1 MSSIEAKLNAASLQ
15 AFLLAKTKIMKT
27 IKIMLAAIVLF
38 CTVPVFAS
46 KLLSDSSTST
56 AGKPTTEQLTKRLHE
71 LHSIDRSE
79 LSRKERRNL
88 RKERKEINKELKAA
102 SGGVYISVGV
112 LLLVIILLI
121 ILL

>member
-1 MSSIEAKLNAASLQ
+1 
-15 AFLLAKTKIMKT
+15 
-27 IKIMLAAIVLF
+27 MLAAIALF
-38 CTVPVFAS
+38 CSVPVFAS

-56 AGKPTTEQLTKRLHE
+56 AGKPATEQLTKRLHE

-79 LSRKERRNL
+79 LSRKEKRNL

-102 SGGVYISVGV
+102 SGGVYISVGA
-112 LLLVIILLI
+112 LLLIIILLI